1 MLKLFGKKDRKLVV
15 DLSLL
20 EDLKKDDKIL
30 IVRNGELKL
39 LDISLM
45 INEIESG
52 E

>member
-1 MLKLFGKKDRKLVV
+1 MLKMFGKKDRKLVV

-20 EDLKKDDKIL
+20 KDLKKDDKIL

>member
-15 DLSLL
+15 DLSSL

-45 INEIESG
+45 IDEIESG